1 MAVEKAG
8 VTNTDPYA
16 PPPDPYGTGKS
27 APAVSSDQLS
37 KAIADIKASDDPK
50 KAQQDWLDKQL
61 EKPGVA
67 QAGIYVPGAGMPEGQ
82 TTTLQGQAEQ
92 AAKEAAQAAASAD
105 QGRLRRIQ
113 RMITKFGKAPD
124 VAPMAGPTLG
134 TVAQQH
140 MAAGPSGEGF
150 GAMPISPGVNPLDRL
165 VQQTINTFGFTTED
179 QALSYLSE
187 VYGNYEEATG
197 ESPSFNYMLAQ
208 AMAATPT
215 PPFGVD
221 TALRPGADMSPEG
234 PNKYTTDEALFLDEI
249 GDKLLQLGF
258 GPEAVED
265 AKNHLQI
272 FILSD
277 EEYSKMYLMS
287 EAISAANM
295 SVEQKVV

>member
-1 MAVEKAG
+1 MVVEKDG
-8 VTNTDPYA
+8 VTYYDNVTNTAPLA

-27 APAVSSDQLS
+27 TPAISSDQLS
-37 KAIADIKASDDPK
+37 KAIAGIKASDDPK
-50 KAQQDWLDKQL
+50 KAQQEWLDKQL

-134 TVAQQH
+134 TVAQQQ
-140 MAAGPSGEGF
+140 MAAGPSGEG
-150 GAMPISPGVNPLDRL
+150 PGMNPMDKL
-165 VQQTINTFGFTTED
+165 VQETMRTYGFTTED

-197 ESPSFNYMLAQ
+197 ESPSLNYMLAQ

-221 TALRPGADMSPEG
+221 TALRPGADMDPEG